1 MSAQVALS
9 QRCLDT
15 LAEWTRWG
23 MLDRQTT
30 ILRLLLGV
38 LLRLP
43 IPPTMLRTGSLL
55 KAVSSVQSYKCAPQA
70 GCQIRVPAY
79 SAGSCSKCLCR
90 MLQDVLHPASPV
102 FQSIVKPS
110 GAGSC

>member
-1 MSAQVALS
+1 MALS
-9 QRCLDT
+9 QRCLER

-43 IPPTMLRTGSLL
+43 IPPAMLRAGSLL
-55 KAVSSVQSYKCAPQA
+55 RAVSSMQSYKCAPLA
-70 GCQIRVPAY
+70 GCVGSGD
-79 SAGSCSKCLCR
+79 SAGDGQRCNCL
-90 MLQDVLHPASPV
+90 
-102 FQSIVKPS
+102 
-110 GAGSC
+110 